1 MPDNQVLLDGTAAVR
16 TPLLIDDLRNTLEA
30 GAEDAIAFL
39 PALFAGM
46 FILVIGYIVGR
57 ALKSVAVTLIRRIQ
71 VDLRFQETTVGEL
84 LGVQHERR
92 SGRGGAGQPRD
103 AGQQGQ
109 QSRGGQQGQPSRGG
123 QQGQPSR
130 DGQQGQQP
138 GQQHGPVANAV
149 GVVVEYYI
157 ILFALLL
164 AAERWGIDQMS
175 VWVER
180 LLEYAPEFLAGVA
193 IILVGVV
200 FAEYAGRRTR
210 DSHLVAESEYGVWIT
225 ALVRGALYFVV
236 LVVGLEMIGID
247 LRVVYMVVDGLSSGI
262 GVGIT
267 VGIALAVGVAAGLVV
282 KDYYEEEIQT

>member
-1 MPDNQVLLDGTAAVR
+1 MPDNQVLLDSTAAVR

-109 QSRGGQQGQPSRGG
+109 PSRGGQQGQPSRG
-123 QQGQPSR
+123 
-130 DGQQGQQP
+130 GQQGQQP